1 MQTWVLGLTGASG
14 MPYAMRIMEALLA
27 RGDRV
32 WVVVSPAA
40 YWVARDEHD
49 WHWPG
54 SPQALTMYWSQQ
66 FKLLEENRLKVFSRN
81 DWHAPFAS
89 GSYPIDGMAIVP
101 CTMRTL
107 AAVSSGLSD
116 HLIERAADVCMK
128 EGRRL
133 VLVPR
138 ETPLS
143 AIHLEHMLRLAKMG
157 VRIVPPMPAFYTKP
171 QHLDDVVDFVA
182 AKVLEQLGIRQHD
195 LVRPWMADGYQTQ
208 S

>member
-1 MQTWVLGLTGASG
+1 MNQQQKTWVLGFTGASG
-14 MPYAMRIMEALLA
+14 MPYAIRVMHSLLK

-54 SPQALTMYWSQQ
+54 SPKALTEYWNKEFSINNDQ
-66 FKLLEENRLKVFSRN
+66 LKVFSRN

-89 GSYPIDGMAIVP
+89 GSYPIDGMVIVP

-107 AAVSSGLSD
+107 AAVSYGLSD
-116 HLIERAADVCMK
+116 HLIERAADVCIK
-128 EGRRL
+128 EHRRL

-143 AIHLEHMLRLAKMG
+143 PIHLEHMLHLSKLG
-157 VRIVPPMPAFYTKP
+157 VRIVPPMPAFYTRP
-171 QHLDDVVDFVA
+171 DTLQDSIDFVA
-182 AKVLEQLGIRQHD
+182 GKILEQLGVVDHGLIK
-195 LVRPWMADGYQTQ
+195 PWMAP
-208 S
+208 